1 MNRGWRQ
8 RGRIGGGAR
17 VIIPRMALSTFSRR
31 DRQFNWLGFITDY
44 VFFSIGLTFAG
55 TNTILPA
62 FAANL
67 TDNPI
72 LIGMANALWQGGWLL
87 PQMFAAHYLSTAPRK
102 LPVIK
107 FVAWIGRPVFLIFG
121 ILLFLS
127 GSVWPAL
134 FLLGLFFCSFYFSFT
149 DSIAG
154 VAWFDLLG
162 KAFSHRERGRVIGV
176 GQAVSGILSIAAG
189 AAIGWVLQSS
199 GLAFPDNYALLFI
212 LASIAFLISL
222 GGMYLVRE
230 PHEPVASERQKMTEY
245 LPGLVRLL
253 RTDRTF
259 LRVNVARL
267 LMAMCAMASPF
278 FAVYAIRELGIP
290 EAGIGG
296 FAIAQTVG
304 SALAGLLFGWVAD
317 RFGSHVVI
325 RIVGGVYLLAPCLV
339 LAAGMT
345 GAGGVGAVVLMSAA
359 FLFLGLGDGSIMLGF
374 INYVLEIAPQ
384 GQRPVYIGLT
394 NTLIGVI
401 VLFPFIGG
409 ALADLGGYRLV
420 FLLAAAG
427 IAAGWFMGASLP
439 SRTAHFALGQ
449 GEAPKS
455 EPPYNS
461 G

>member
-1 MNRGWRQ
+1 
-8 RGRIGGGAR
+8 
-17 VIIPRMALSTFSRR
+17 MALSTFSRR

-62 FAANL
+62 FASRL
-67 TDNPI
+67 TGNPI
-72 LIGMANALWQGGWLL
+72 LIGLSSALWQGGWLL
-87 PQMFAAHYLSTAPRK
+87 PQMFAAHYLSTATRK
-102 LPVIK
+102 MPTIK
-107 FVAWIGRPVFLIFG
+107 FFAWIGRPIFLVFGVFL
-121 ILLFLS
+121 LLA
-127 GSVWPAL
+127 GSVWPAI
-134 FLLGLFFCSFYFSFT
+134 FLLGIYFSSFFFSFT

-162 KAFSHRERGRVIGV
+162 KAFTHRERGRVIGI
-176 GQAVSGILSIAAG
+176 GQAVSGILSIGAG
-189 AAIGWVLQSS
+189 AAIGWILESS
-199 GLAFPDNYALLFI
+199 GLAFPDNYGLIFA
-212 LASIAFLISL
+212 LASVCFLISL
-222 GGMYLVRE
+222 SGIYLIRE
-230 PHEPVASERQKMTEY
+230 PHEPVATERQKMAEY

-259 LRVNVARL
+259 LRVNIARL
-267 LMAMCAMASPF
+267 LMSVCAMASPF
-278 FAVYAIRELGIP
+278 FAVYAIRELGVA
-290 EAGIGG
+290 EASLGG

-345 GAGGVGAVVLMSAA
+345 GAGGIGTVVLVSAA

-409 ALADLGGYRLV
+409 ALADWGGYRIV

-427 IAAGWFMGASLP
+427 IAAGWFTGASLP
-439 SRTAHFALGQ
+439 SRSAHFASGQ
-449 GEAPKS
+449 TAAPDG
-455 EPPYNS
+455 EPPYNN

>member
-1 MNRGWRQ
+1 
-8 RGRIGGGAR
+8 
-17 VIIPRMALSTFSRR
+17 MALSTFSRR

-62 FAANL
+62 FASRL
-67 TDNPI
+67 TGNPI
-72 LIGMANALWQGGWLL
+72 LIGLSSALWQGGWLL
-87 PQMFAAHYLSTAPRK
+87 PQMFAAHYLSTATRK
-102 LPVIK
+102 MPTIK
-107 FVAWIGRPVFLIFG
+107 FFAWIGRPIFLVFGVFL
-121 ILLFLS
+121 LLA
-127 GSVWPAL
+127 GSIWPGV
-134 FLLGLFFCSFYFSFT
+134 FLLGIYFSSFFFSFT

-162 KAFSHRERGRVIGV
+162 KAFTHRERGRVIGI

-189 AAIGWVLQSS
+189 AAIGWILESS
-199 GLAFPDNYALLFI
+199 GLAFPDNYGLIFS
-212 LASIAFLISL
+212 LASVCFLISL
-222 GGMYLVRE
+222 SGIYLIRE
-230 PHEPVASERQKMTEY
+230 PHEPVASERQKMAEY

-259 LRVNVARL
+259 LRVNIARL
-267 LMAMCAMASPF
+267 LMSVCAMASPF
-278 FAVYAIRELGIP
+278 FAVYAIRELGVA
-290 EAGIGG
+290 EASLGG

-345 GAGGVGAVVLMSAA
+345 GAGGIGTVVLVSAA

-409 ALADLGGYRLV
+409 ALADWGGYRIV
-420 FLLAAAG
+420 FLLAAVG
-427 IAAGWFMGASLP
+427 ISAGWFTGASLP
-439 SRTAHFALGQ
+439 SRSAHFASGQ
-449 GEAPKS
+449 TAAPDG
-455 EPPYNS
+455 EPPYNN

>member
-1 MNRGWRQ
+1 
-8 RGRIGGGAR
+8 
-17 VIIPRMALSTFSRR
+17 
-31 DRQFNWLGFITDY
+31 
-44 VFFSIGLTFAG
+44 
-55 TNTILPA
+55 
-62 FAANL
+62 
-67 TDNPI
+67 
-72 LIGMANALWQGGWLL
+72 
-87 PQMFAAHYLSTAPRK
+87 
-102 LPVIK
+102 
-107 FVAWIGRPVFLIFG
+107 
-121 ILLFLS
+121 
-127 GSVWPAL
+127 
-134 FLLGLFFCSFYFSFT
+134 
-149 DSIAG
+149 
-154 VAWFDLLG
+154 
-162 KAFSHRERGRVIGV
+162 VIGI

-189 AAIGWVLQSS
+189 AAIGWILESS
-199 GLAFPDNYALLFI
+199 GLAFPDNYGLIFS
-212 LASIAFLISL
+212 LASVCFLISL
-222 GGMYLVRE
+222 SGIYLIRE
-230 PHEPVASERQKMTEY
+230 PHEPVASERQKMAEY

-267 LMAMCAMASPF
+267 LMSVCAMASPF
-278 FAVYAIRELGIP
+278 FAVYAIRELGVA
-290 EAGIGG
+290 EASLGG
-296 FAIAQTVG
+296 FAIAQTIG

-345 GAGGVGAVVLMSAA
+345 GAGGIGTVVLVSAA

-409 ALADLGGYRLV
+409 ALADWGGYRIV

-427 IAAGWFMGASLP
+427 NAAGWFTGASLP
-439 SRTAHFALGQ
+439 SRSAHFASGQ
-449 GEAPKS
+449 TAAPDG
-455 EPPYNS
+455 EPPYNN

>member
-1 MNRGWRQ
+1 
-8 RGRIGGGAR
+8 
-17 VIIPRMALSTFSRR
+17 FSRR

-62 FAANL
+62 FASRL
-67 TDNPI
+67 TGNPI
-72 LIGMANALWQGGWLL
+72 LIGLSSALWQGGWLL
-87 PQMFAAHYLSTAPRK
+87 PQMFAAHYLSTATRK
-102 LPVIK
+102 MPTIK
-107 FVAWIGRPVFLIFG
+107 FFAWIGRPIFLVFGVFL
-121 ILLFLS
+121 LLA
-127 GSVWPAL
+127 GSVWPAI
-134 FLLGLFFCSFYFSFT
+134 FLLGIYFSSFFFSFT

-162 KAFSHRERGRVIGV
+162 KAFTHRERGRVIGI

-189 AAIGWVLQSS
+189 AAIGWILESS
-199 GLAFPDNYALLFI
+199 GLAFPDNYGLIFS
-212 LASIAFLISL
+212 LASVCFLISL
-222 GGMYLVRE
+222 SGIYLIRE
-230 PHEPVASERQKMTEY
+230 PHEPVAAERQKMAEY
-245 LPGLVRLL
+245 LPSLVRLL

-259 LRVNVARL
+259 LRVNVSRL
-267 LMAMCAMASPF
+267 LMSVCAMASPF
-278 FAVYAIRELGIP
+278 FAVYAIRDLGVA
-290 EAGIGG
+290 EASLGG
-296 FAIAQTVG
+296 FAIAQTIG

-345 GAGGVGAVVLMSAA
+345 GAGGVGTVVLVSAA

-409 ALADLGGYRLV
+409 ALADWGGYRIV
-420 FLLAAAG
+420 FLLAAVG
-427 IAAGWFMGASLP
+427 IAAG
-439 SRTAHFALGQ
+439 
-449 GEAPKS
+449 
-455 EPPYNS
+455 
-461 G
+461 

>member
-1 MNRGWRQ
+1 
-8 RGRIGGGAR
+8 
-17 VIIPRMALSTFSRR
+17 MALSTFSRR

-62 FAANL
+62 FASRL
-67 TDNPI
+67 TGNPI
-72 LIGMANALWQGGWLL
+72 LIGLSSALWQGGWLL
-87 PQMFAAHYLSTAPRK
+87 PQMFAAHYLSTATRK
-102 LPVIK
+102 MPTIK
-107 FVAWIGRPVFLIFG
+107 FFAWIGRPIFLVFGVFL
-121 ILLFLS
+121 LLA
-127 GSVWPAL
+127 GSIWPGV
-134 FLLGLFFCSFYFSFT
+134 FLLGIYFSSFFFSFT

-162 KAFSHRERGRVIGV
+162 KAFTHRERGRVIGI

-189 AAIGWVLQSS
+189 AAIGWILESS
-199 GLAFPDNYALLFI
+199 GLAFPDNYGLIFS
-212 LASIAFLISL
+212 LASVCFLISL
-222 GGMYLVRE
+222 SGIYLIRE
-230 PHEPVASERQKMTEY
+230 PHEPVASERQKMAEY

-267 LMAMCAMASPF
+267 LMSVCAMASPF
-278 FAVYAIRELGIP
+278 FAVYAIRELGVA
-290 EAGIGG
+290 EASLGG
-296 FAIAQTVG
+296 FAIAQTIG

-345 GAGGVGAVVLMSAA
+345 GAGGIGTVVLVSAA

-409 ALADLGGYRLV
+409 ALADWGGYRIV

-427 IAAGWFMGASLP
+427 IAAGWFTGASLP
-439 SRTAHFALGQ
+439 SRSAHFASGQ
-449 GEAPKS
+449 TAAPDG
-455 EPPYNS
+455 EPPYNN